1 MYSLNCSYYEKE
13 FTSIDELLDDVM
25 YSGMDPNYEITH
37 NGASTGETLADL
49 ILIAGGFVPVDLTAS
64 NVKIGDNISNRNMC
78 FGTLIKIT
86 KKGNY
91 VVRFDMDYADEKPSK
106 FPPEVFERV
115 FLVDKR

>member
-1 MYSLNCSYYEKE
+1 MSLRER
-13 FTSIDELLDDVM
+13 
-25 YSGMDPNYEITH
+25 
-37 NGASTGETLADL
+37 
-49 ILIAGGFVPVDLTAS
+49 LIAGGFVPVDLKAG

-91 VVRFDMDYADEKPSK
+91 VVRFDMDYPEEKPTK
-106 FPPEVFERV
+106 FKPEKFERF